1 MFCFGPKRVGRKPL
15 KSLFAITITFAL
27 LLSWFLGQREYNRR
41 KEWWDW
47 EEYHDDASQMENK
60 VIVMAKLEKEDT
72 DWVAQNLP
80 E

>member
-1 MFCFGPKRVGRKPL
+1 MFCFSQKRVGPKLLKPL
-15 KSLFAITITFAL
+15 LAIAIIATL
-27 LLSWFLGQREYNRR
+27 LWFVGNREYKRR

-47 EEYHDDASQMENK
+47 EEYHGDTSQVSDK
-60 VIVMAKLEKEDT
+60 VIVMGKLEKENT

>member
-1 MFCFGPKRVGRKPL
+1 MFCFSQNRVGPKLLKRLSAIAIISAVLWFVGN
-15 KSLFAITITFAL
+15 
-27 LLSWFLGQREYNRR
+27 REYKRR

-47 EEYHDDASQMENK
+47 KEYHDDNSHMRDK
-60 VIVMAKLEKEDT
+60 VIVMAKLEKENT